1 MLSASILGGS
11 VMMPAI
17 IINTCRGQDVG
28 WGVFQSRQQ
37 QAHAENVAPGGPKL
51 SPNPPPA
58 PGPGGGR
65 PETQLGQEPLSLAP
79 HSQSL
84 FTWHFGTLGKPAG
97 TRLIQEALRRL
108 PRHMKYWR
116 LWMNSSLIVNTK
128 AIKVLGEN

>member
-1 MLSASILGGS
+1 M
-11 VMMPAI
+11 MMPAI

-65 PETQLGQEPLSLAP
+65 PETQLGQEPLSPLILRA
-79 HSQSL
+79 SL
-84 FTWHFGTLGKPAG
+84 LGTLGLSENQLAPGTFRKPSDG
-97 TRLIQEALRRL
+97 SQDT
-108 PRHMKYWR
+108 
-116 LWMNSSLIVNTK
+116 
-128 AIKVLGEN
+128 